1 MILRDLGEQKLKK
14 YDLTNP
20 QKSIWVTEEFYKN
33 TSVENIGGN
42 TIINDKVDFTKLR
55 KAINL
60 LIKNNDSL
68 RLKFVNENGEIK
80 QYVED
85 FEELKLSI
93 KDVDSENEV
102 KKIEKEFVNKPFEV
116 LNSLLFRFQI
126 YKFKSGHGGFIVIVH
141 HLIADAWGAGLII
154 SQILDAYNSLLEND
168 NYTSNAVSYL
178 DYISS
183 EKEYLQST
191 KFQKDE
197 AFWQEQCSSIPEL
210 ASIPAT
216 LECKEISCTA
226 KRKVFKIPT
235 ETMNLIS
242 SYCKENKISPF
253 NFFMGAYSLYL
264 SRVSSLDEFFIG
276 TPVLNRSNANEKH
289 TIGMFINVVPFKVK
303 INPEENFLNFV
314 NRISADFFTIFRHQK
329 YSYQMLLENLR
340 KKDSSTPNLYSAL
353 LSYQNMRTNTKNSK
367 VEYSTKWL
375 FNGNVAD
382 DMEIH
387 FFDINDS
394 GIINVA
400 YDYKTSK
407 YTVEDIYALHSRLL
421 HIMNQILERDT
432 LLLKDV
438 DIVSPDEENEI
449 LNKFNNT
456 DANYPK
462 NKTIVEIFEE
472 QVAKTPQNIALVYED
487 KKLTYKEL
495 NEKANSLAHYLSN
508 KRNF

>member
-1 MILRDLGEQKLKK
+1 
-14 YDLTNP
+14 
-20 QKSIWVTEEFYKN
+20 
-33 TSVENIGGN
+33 
-42 TIINDKVDFTKLR
+42 
-55 KAINL
+55 
-60 LIKNNDSL
+60 
-68 RLKFVNENGEIK
+68 
-80 QYVED
+80 
-85 FEELKLSI
+85 
-93 KDVDSENEV
+93 
-102 KKIEKEFVNKPFEV
+102 
-116 LNSLLFRFQI
+116 
-126 YKFKSGHGGFIVIVH
+126 
-141 HLIADAWGAGLII
+141 
-154 SQILDAYNSLLEND
+154 
-168 NYTSNAVSYL
+168 
-178 DYISS
+178 
-183 EKEYLQST
+183 
-191 KFQKDE
+191 
-197 AFWQEQCSSIPEL
+197 
-210 ASIPAT
+210 
-216 LECKEISCTA
+216 
-226 KRKVFKIPT
+226 
-235 ETMNLIS
+235 
-242 SYCKENKISPF
+242 
-253 NFFMGAYSLYL
+253 
-264 SRVSSLDEFFIG
+264 
-276 TPVLNRSNANEKH
+276 
-289 TIGMFINVVPFKVK
+289 
-303 INPEENFLNFV
+303 
-314 NRISADFFTIFRHQK
+314 
-329 YSYQMLLENLR
+329 MLLENLR

-421 HIMNQILERDT
+421 HIMNQILEKDT

-449 LNKFNNT
+449 LYKFNNT